1 MNKGYTLEIIFFSK
15 WAFLSSTSPFFDT
28 CKYYW
33 YHQLINAMVW
43 KLKAYVQ
50 QRTLSLGQ
58 SGNLKSGNIFITY
71 TTGRGWLS
79 RIHKDQNKWT

>member
-1 MNKGYTLEIIFFSK
+1 MNKGYTLGIIFFFKMS
-15 WAFLSSTSPFFDT
+15 LSFQHISIFGT

-43 KLKAYVQ
+43 KSKAYVQ

-71 TTGRGWLS
+71 TTGRGLLS
-79 RIHKDQNKWT
+79 RIHKDQNKWI